1 MMAITTAM
9 ILAAGKGER
18 MRPLT
23 EKTPKPLLLAN
34 NKPLIVHHIERLVAA
49 GIKHIVINLF
59 WLGEQIPEALGDGS
73 QFGVSIRYVHES
85 PLLETAGGIA
95 NALPLLKETCDE
107 AFWVVNGDVWTDID
121 FAALSEQ
128 APSILQADDQAALV
142 MVDNPEH
149 HPEGDFLF
157 QNTRLVHTEKNH
169 ALPRLTYSGIGLYRL
184 SMFDDL
190 PIVPT
195 PLGPILRQ
203 LIKVGRL
210 AAWHHQGV
218 WSDIGTPERLMQLN
232 TQLEDEGNRK
242 NGPQSEPDE
251 AGA

>member
-1 MMAITTAM
+1 MAIDTAM

-23 EKTPKPLLLAN
+23 EHSPKPLLLAN
-34 NKPLIVHHIERLVAA
+34 NKPLIVYHIERLAAA

-59 WLGEQIPEALGDGS
+59 WLGEQIPKVLGDGR
-73 QFGVSIRYVHES
+73 QFGVTLRYVQES

-95 NALPLLKETCDE
+95 NALPVLKKSCDDV
-107 AFWVVNGDVWTDID
+107 FWVVNGDVWTDVD
-121 FAALSEQ
+121 FTRVTQQSHDL
-128 APSILQADDQAALV
+128 LQDDDQAALV
-142 MVDNPEH
+142 MVNNPEH

-157 QNTRLVHTEKNH
+157 QNNRLISESTDK
-169 ALPRLTYSGIGLYRL
+169 APRLTYSGMGLYRL
-184 SMFDDL
+184 ALFEDI

-195 PLGPILRQ
+195 PLGPILRA
-203 LIKVGRL
+203 LIKSDRL

-218 WSDIGTPERLMQLN
+218 WSDIGTPERLAQLN
-232 TQLEDEGNRK
+232 AQFGVASGKDNNAEQNSAG
-242 NGPQSEPDE
+242 G